1 MTINDKIRDEK
12 IQYDIN
18 RDEKKYINI
27 IVI

>member
-12 IQYDIN
+12 MRYDIN
-18 RDEKKYINI
+18 RDEKKNMNI